1 MTPSNAR
8 GARLPSG
15 ARRAAALATWFAAV
29 TALTAPAFAAPARTA
44 APALAKA
51 QGDTPAPLD
60 AIATV
65 RYALAHAPIV
75 LAKQATLATQV
86 ASFDQKRAAEFPVV
100 DGQLENQI
108 ARSAHTN
115 GAFAQFGISPTS
127 NFSQNTAQVTST
139 YNLYNGTQQV
149 AAQQA
154 RRGAEGAAD
163 DVARQAEQTALDA
176 TTGFYGLAARR
187 QAVVVAE
194 NDLRYQQQLL
204 ASAIAGEKVGR
215 VAGVDVLRAQVAV
228 TRSESTL
235 VQARADEADAREALA
250 VQIGATAE
258 TFFVLPATLP
268 EPALPPQ
275 KSIDVLASAAAAS
288 RPDVASAKAAFDA
301 ARLGDAAVDADLRP
315 TVQLSGA
322 FGSQVSPTTYVQTQ
336 QSIDAQNAATIAN
349 YELEKQLFPG
359 VPFPLPVLIPPVVRG
374 GPGFWQFGITSTFT
388 LPLLD
393 YGARAANHRAA
404 RAQITSAEANYR
416 NAVAAVEADVRSAA
430 RDALATSEKL
440 ELAKQSASLARE
452 TARIAQ
458 LQYKNGV
465 ISFNDATQIE
475 QTALSAENDLI
486 AARANYVIAVVRL
499 RLSLGPTDPA
509 AAADV
514 KG

>member
-1 MTPSNAR
+1 MMPSD
-8 GARLPSG
+8 
-15 ARRAAALATWFAAV
+15 ARRAVALLAGLSVSLPALAATALAV
-29 TALTAPAFAAPARTA
+29 TPALAA

-51 QGDTPAPLD
+51 QGDVPAPLD
-60 AIATV
+60 GVATV

-86 ASFDQKRAAEFPVV
+86 ANFDQKRAAEFPVV

-127 NFSQNTAQVTST
+127 NFSQNTAQLTST

-204 ASAIAGEKVGR
+204 DSAIAGEKVGR

-268 EPALPPQ
+268 EPAPPQ
-275 KSIDVLASAAAAS
+275 KSIEVLASAAAAS

-301 ARLGDAAVDADLRP
+301 ARLGDAAVDSDLRP

-514 KG
+514 RG